1 MLNHFTPYASR
12 FNPKQDHTM
21 YPLLSLIV
29 KMCQIFVIFTII
41 YIIIMIMSEIYLI
54 YPLICSFRE
63 DKLYFKVLLQNY
75 LFTSTK
81 SAMKIFSPGR
91 SAVRILADKITNSL
105 RHVCTASFR
114 QQANSQ
120 HSTQEEKQQNKT
132 NLKGPASTSFYQR
145 CAYLY
150 QCYLNLY
157 SLIRSLV
164 QQTTR
169 ISFM

>member
-1 MLNHFTPYASR
+1 
-12 FNPKQDHTM
+12 
-21 YPLLSLIV
+21 
-29 KMCQIFVIFTII
+29 
-41 YIIIMIMSEIYLI
+41 MSEIYLI

-91 SAVRILADKITNSL
+91 SAVRIHADKITNSL

-120 HSTQEEKQQNKT
+120 HSTHTKKNSRIKQIW
-132 NLKGPASTSFYQR
+132 KGLPAHYSTKDAHTYIS
-145 CAYLY
+145 AD
-150 QCYLNLY
+150 LNFH
-157 SLIRSLV
+157 SLEVVSRYRDPQLQV
-164 QQTTR
+164 TENA
-169 ISFM
+169 ISIFIP